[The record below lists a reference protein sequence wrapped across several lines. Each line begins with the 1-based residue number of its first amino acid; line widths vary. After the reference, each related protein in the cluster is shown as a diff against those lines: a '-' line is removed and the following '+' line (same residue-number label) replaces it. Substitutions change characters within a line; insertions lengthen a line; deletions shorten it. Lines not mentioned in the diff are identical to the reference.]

1 MVSSTLWQ
9 VNIVPGNQ
17 HFEQLNHRT
26 KWATASKLYVELPE
40 EQTST
45 HSSDQSLSRW
55 LLVGGCS
62 LLYFNDCKI
71 RVCLKMGYIPQ
82 NTISKNHVPI
92 GENCHFG
99 YHPPFETSACLY
111 LYSTIYTYIY
121 IYIYIIYIYIY
132 IIYTCYICDS
142 LPWMINI
149 HQDPSSPAG
158 RSNHSRRGDQVNR
171 DAGDFFL
178 GKQFLPKVRGCHQ
191 LKIYS

>member
-121 IYIYIIYIYIY
+121 IYTYISYIYIY

-142 LPWMINI
+142 LP
-149 HQDPSSPAG
+149 
-158 RSNHSRRGDQVNR
+158 
-171 DAGDFFL
+171 
-178 GKQFLPKVRGCHQ
+178 
-191 LKIYS
+191 